1 MYSTLL
7 FLHSALRWVF
17 LILLAVAVGRAYW
30 GILRGVIFRKADRWI
45 HISAAAAGH
54 TQLLVGMILYF
65 YSPFV
70 EYFWIDPTV
79 SNSNPQFLFFSIV
92 HVVGMMIGM
101 MLMSVGSVK
110 SKQAINHRMKFR
122 GVAMCWSF
130 ALLLILLLIPWPCSP
145 LAHRPLWRGM

>member
-17 LILLAVAVGRAYW
+17 LVLLVVAVGRAYW
-30 GILRGVIFRKADRWI
+30 GVLRGVIFRKVDRWI
-45 HISAAAAGH
+45 HSSATAAGH

-79 SNSNPQFLFFSIV
+79 SNSNIEFLFFSTI
-92 HVVGMMIGM
+92 HAVGMMVAM
-101 MLMSVGSVK
+101 MMMSLGSLK
-110 SKQAINHRMKFR
+110 SKRAISHEMKFR
-122 GVAMCWSF
+122 GVAVYWSF
-130 ALLLILLLIPWPCSP
+130 ALLLIVLLLPWPCSP
-145 LAHRPLWRGM
+145 LAHRPLWRGI